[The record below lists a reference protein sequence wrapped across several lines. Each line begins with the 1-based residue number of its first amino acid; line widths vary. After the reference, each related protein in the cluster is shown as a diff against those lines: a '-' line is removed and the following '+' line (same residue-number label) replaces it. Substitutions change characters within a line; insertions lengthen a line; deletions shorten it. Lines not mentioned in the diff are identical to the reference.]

1 MRGKFST
8 AAAWVMVALA
18 CTTLAVS
25 DTKNADERNAAL
37 GVIRLVKTAEADYF
51 HTNRKYA
58 TFAELIKSTQLA
70 QTATTSQENLHA
82 YFSLNLES
90 ASEPLPGF
98 TLGLDVPPDGATY
111 TLSVGRP
118 GSCRLGFRTDEKD
131 AVYENK
137 TSDCSAEATADAPAP
152 WGPPDIDQALLTAH
166 ADVPCP
172 LEQILE
178 GTSHRAREL
187 EDNLQKFT
195 ARELIEHLEIGKNGK
210 QRGSTSGV
218 FNYVAEIFE
227 SDGGAYINEYRS
239 QTSLAAT
246 PTHAPLADT
255 GTAAF
260 ALLFL
265 PHNMEEFSLTC
276 EGLTELNS
284 RPTWQLHFVQ
294 RADHANDFRAY
305 RIDNRLYPVN
315 IKGRAWV
322 AADTF
327 EVLRLESD
335 LVEPIRK
342 INLQNEHLTIEYA
355 PVAFPKKDVRLWL
368 PDNVT
373 LYIEYRGHRYE
384 RRHSFSGFQ
393 LFSVDTVQEVK
404 GPPLDKDAQTK
415 KD

>member
-1 MRGKFST
+1 
-8 AAAWVMVALA
+8 MVALA
-18 CTTLAVS
+18 CIKLAVG
-25 DTKNADERNAAL
+25 DTKNADERNSAL
-37 GVIRLVKTAEADYF
+37 GLIRLLKTAEADYF
-51 HTNRKYA
+51 HTNGKYA
-58 TFAELIKSTQLA
+58 TFAQLIKSTQLA
-70 QTATTSQENLHA
+70 QTATASQENLHA
-82 YFSLNLES
+82 YFSLNIES

-98 TLGLDVPPDGATY
+98 TLGLDVPADGATY
-111 TLSVGRP
+111 KLSVGRP
-118 GSCRLGFRTDEKD
+118 GNCWLGFRTDEKD
-131 AVYENK
+131 AVYEDK
-137 TSDCSAEATADAPAP
+137 TSDCTAEAITDAPAP
-152 WGPPDIDQALLTAH
+152 WGPPDIDQAMLTPH

-172 LEQILE
+172 LEQVLE
-178 GTSHRAREL
+178 ATSHRAREL

-195 ARELIEHLEIGKNGK
+195 ARELIEHLEISKNGK
-210 QRGSTSGV
+210 RRGSTSGV

-239 QTSLAAT
+239 QTSVPAT

-255 GTAAF
+255 GTAAY
-260 ALLFL
+260 
-265 PHNMEEFSLTC
+265 
-276 EGLTELNS
+276 
-284 RPTWQLHFVQ
+284 FVQ
-294 RADHANDFRAY
+294 RTDHANDFRAY

-322 AADTF
+322 AADSF

-335 LVEPIRK
+335 LVDPIRE
-342 INLQNEHLTIEYA
+342 INLQKEHLTIEYA

-393 LFSVDTVQEVK
+393 LFSVDTVQKTKE
-404 GPPLDKDAQTK
+404 PLLDKDAQTK